1 MKVHIK
7 IFPIVGICDQSQKL
21 ELPLEEGN
29 LSEALALLEGRLGVN
44 LGINSGG
51 IHSACK
57 IETLM
62 FLHNGRRLDSRKDA
76 VFRDGDQL
84 WLLPL
89 LSGG

>member
-29 LSEALALLEGRLGVN
+29 LSEALALLEGRLGMN
-44 LGINSGG
+44 
-51 IHSACK
+51 CK

-62 FLHNGRRLDSRKDA
+62 FLHNGRALDCRKDA
-76 VFRDGDQL
+76 VFQDGDQL
-84 WLLPL
+84 WLMPL